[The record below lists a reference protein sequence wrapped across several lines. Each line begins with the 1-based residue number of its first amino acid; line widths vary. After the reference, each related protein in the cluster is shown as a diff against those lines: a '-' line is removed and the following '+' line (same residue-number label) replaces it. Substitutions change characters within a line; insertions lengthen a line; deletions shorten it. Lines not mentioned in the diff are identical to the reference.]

1 MFYEIK
7 TFPLQD
13 IRDNDNKSV
22 AASEVAIL
30 RKLES
35 CPFVVTLIEYYEGI
49 NESCII
55 TEYLAGSDLFNTIAH
70 KSYELSENKCKVIS
84 AQILEAI
91 SFMHS
96 KRIIHMDIK
105 PNNIMFVNCVKDNL
119 RVKIIDFGLA
129 RELGG
134 LGRAKMGGMVGTVR
148 KNYFQSNLT
157 NVEKIARSSLCLP
170 RW

>member
-1 MFYEIK
+1 MIYYDIFIK
-7 TFPLQD
+7 LLPLQD
-13 IRDNDNKSV
+13 IRDNDTKSV
-22 AASEVAIL
+22 SASEVAIL
-30 RKLES
+30 RKLSS
-35 CPFVVTLIEYYEGI
+35 CPFIVTLIEHYEGI

-91 SFMHS
+91 NFMHG

-105 PNNIMFVNCVKDNL
+105 PNNIMFASCAKDNL

-148 KNYFQSNLT
+148 NYKL
-157 NVEKIARSSLCLP
+157 
-170 RW
+170 